1 MCCSG
6 HQDACVLTSTT
17 MRTTVTIDD
26 DVATKLQA
34 EMRRQQSRSFKQ
46 ILNDVLRRGLLV
58 RRELA
63 VSTPFRL
70 HPRQMGKMQ
79 GLSYDNVGELLEDLE
94 GAEHK

>member
-1 MCCSG
+1 
-6 HQDACVLTSTT
+6 

-34 EMRRQQSRSFKQ
+34 EMRRQRSSNFKQ
-46 ILNDVLRRGLLV
+46 ILNDVLRRGLLL

-63 VSTPFRL
+63 ASKPFRV
-70 HPRQMGKMQ
+70 RARRMGKMP
-79 GLSYDNVGELLEDLE
+79 GVNYDNAGELLEYLE

>member
-1 MCCSG
+1 
-6 HQDACVLTSTT
+6 

-34 EMRRQQSRSFKQ
+34 EMRRQRSGNFKQ

-63 VSTPFRL
+63 ASKPFRV
-70 HPRQMGKMQ
+70 RARRMGKMQ
-79 GLSYDNVGELLEDLE
+79 GLSYDNVGELLEYLE

>member
-1 MCCSG
+1 
-6 HQDACVLTSTT
+6 

-34 EMRRQQSRSFKQ
+34 EMRRQRSSNFKQ
-46 ILNDVLRRGLLV
+46 TLNDVLRRGLLV

-63 VSTPFRL
+63 ASKPFRV
-70 HPRQMGKMQ
+70 RARRMGKMQ
-79 GLSYDNVGELLEDLE
+79 GLNYDNVGEMLEYLE

>member
-1 MCCSG
+1 
-6 HQDACVLTSTT
+6 
-17 MRTTVTIDD
+17 MRTTVTIDE

-34 EMRRQQSRSFKQ
+34 EMRRQRSGNFKQ

-63 VSTPFRL
+63 AAKPFRV
-70 HPRQMGKMQ
+70 RARRMGKMP
-79 GLSYDNVGELLEDLE
+79 GVNYDNTGELLEYLE

>member
-1 MCCSG
+1 
-6 HQDACVLTSTT
+6 

-26 DVATKLQA
+26 DVATKLEA
-34 EMRRQQSRSFKQ
+34 EMRRQRSSNFKQ

-63 VSTPFRL
+63 ASKPFRV
-70 HPRQMGKMQ
+70 RARRMGKMP
-79 GLSYDNVGELLEDLE
+79 GLNYDNVGELLEHLE

>member
-1 MCCSG
+1 
-6 HQDACVLTSTT
+6 

-34 EMRRQQSRSFKQ
+34 EMRRQRSSNFKQ

-58 RRELA
+58 RRELTA
-63 VSTPFRL
+63 SKPFRV
-70 HPRQMGKMQ
+70 RARRMGRMQ
-79 GLSYDNVGELLEDLE
+79 GANYDNVGELLEHLE